1 MLIGYA
7 RVSKLDQ
14 NPQLQ
19 LDALKDAKCDK
30 IYVDYLTGAKADRP
44 EWQELLSYIREGDTL
59 VVWKLDRAFRSMRQA
74 VDIFNDFAKREV
86 HLKVLTMD
94 IDTHTPM
101 GKCMYYV
108 ASAFAEM
115 ERDILLER
123 TQAGLLAARARGRK
137 GGRPKA
143 LSPKKVTMLR
153 ELYGNK
159 NLSINEICETL
170 KISRTTLYRYIPTGK
185 GHRAKP

>member
-74 VDIFNDFAKREV
+74 VDIFNDFAKRGV

-108 ASAFAEM
+108 ALAFAEM

-143 LSPKKVTMLR
+143 LSPQKVAMLR

-170 KISRTTLYRYIPTGK
+170 KMGIHVRRDTL
-185 GHRAKP
+185 

>member
-14 NPQLQ
+14 NPELQ
-19 LDALKDAKCDK
+19 LDALKEAKCDK

-44 EWQELLSYIREGDTL
+44 QWQELLSYIREGDTL

-74 VDIFNDFAKREV
+74 VDIFNDFAKRGV

-123 TQAGLLAARARGRK
+123 TQAGLLAARARGRQ

-143 LSPKKVTMLR
+143 LTGKKAAMVK
-153 ELYGNK
+153 ELYENK
-159 NLSINEICETL
+159 HLSINEICETL
-170 KISRTTLYRYIPTGK
+170 NISRTTLYRYMNAVRRISGD
-185 GHRAKP
+185 